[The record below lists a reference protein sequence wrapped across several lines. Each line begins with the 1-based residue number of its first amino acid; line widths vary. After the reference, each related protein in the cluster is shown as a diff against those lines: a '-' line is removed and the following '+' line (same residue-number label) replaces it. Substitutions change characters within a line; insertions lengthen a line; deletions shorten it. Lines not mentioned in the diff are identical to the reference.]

1 MKKLIVSALAI
12 ASLVACSKDEL
23 VNQQGPVAISFK
35 QAYVENVTRATDPSL
50 TTANIEG
57 FDVWGYMDQPS
68 GTTFSDQDV
77 IKSES
82 SEEWI
87 YSPLQYWVPGHTYY
101 FDALAP
107 MNSENWDFDAT
118 NGVVS
123 FTNVN
128 GSEDLIYA
136 TTSVTT
142 SKDINK
148 QPESVNLAFDHLL
161 SKVKFSF
168 SNGFPADNYTITVKN
183 IKMTAPAAG
192 SIDLTAE
199 NGWTLEDGNVDLEF
213 GDMDAEKLAISKT
226 ATSAMELLTIPADAE
241 QEYTVTFDVELYV
254 GDVLAFENSMVT
266 YISGT
271 ALEMGKAYNFHAT
284 LNANNVAGTALTP
297 IKFDVEVNDW
307 ANGEG
312 YDGGEIET
320 AIVAEVDNATDFVA
334 AITDGKDVILT
345 KDINLDNLTRAAAEA
360 GVQVYKDVTINGNG
374 FAISTS
380 AKRAIQIIDAQN
392 VTIKNLTINAPK
404 SERGIQLQG
413 NGNLTISNV
422 NVTAANYA
430 LNLPASAS
438 NAKVTIKDSYFKGLN
453 VINVWGENAVVEIEN
468 TTLACEDNNNLE
480 SYALVC
486 ANGANAKITVNG
498 GEVIITGTNSNGTN
512 AGSINATGAEI
523 TFNGT
528 KGDCTVV
535 GHSFAIIYGDYSYT
549 FSTFEGALSK
559 AVDGDIIKLL
569 QDVTVEAPLVVTKNI
584 TIDLNGKNITNTKMS
599 AEYGA
604 GEAIIAYN
612 NLTINGNGTVKGAT
626 RAVWAR
632 GNNDVTVTINGGT
645 YYGAAE
651 GFAEGGC
658 SVIYASSNNT
668 ININGGKFEALSA
681 DKTSYANKNGVYA
694 ALNVQDNAGFINVYG
709 GTFVK
714 FDPAVPGTE
723 PASWIKTHPNG
734 FVAEGYSS
742 VETESGIWTVSKN

>member
-23 VNQQGPVAISFK
+23 VNQQGPAAISFK

-50 TTANIEG
+50 TTANIAG

-142 SKDINK
+142 TKDINK

-199 NGWTLEDGNVDLEF
+199 NGWTLEDGSIDLKF
-213 GDMDAEKLAISKT
+213 GNMDAEKLAITKT
-226 ATSAMELLTIPADAE
+226 ATSAKELLTIPADAE

-345 KDINLDNLTRAAAEA
+345 KDINLDNMTRAAAEA
-360 GVQVYKDVTINGNG
+360 GVQVYKDVTIDGNG

-380 AKRAIQIIDAQN
+380 AKRGIQIIDAQN

-422 NVTAANYA
+422 EVTAANYA

-468 TTLACEDNNNLE
+468 TTLACEDNTDIE
-480 SYALVC
+480 SYAFVC

-512 AGSINATGAEI
+512 AGSINAPGAEI

-528 KGDCTVV
+528 KGDNLYVA
-535 GHSFAIIYGDYSYT
+535 GHFFAIIYGDYSYT

-569 QDVTVEAPLVVTKNI
+569 QDVTTTSHLNI
-584 TIDLNGKNITNTKMS
+584 TKSVNLDFNGKTLTVDIQGGVGDDAIWVRDNAEVVIT
-599 AEYGA
+599 
-604 GEAIIAYN
+604 
-612 NLTINGNGTVKGAT
+612 GNGAINFINTSASTVYASGIFATGSSKVTIENGTFVAAAEAVFAQANASVEILGGSFKSTEHPEFTLNLKDSARDTASIVVKGGKFYQFNPA
-626 RAVWAR
+626 
-632 GNNDVTVTINGGT
+632 NN
-645 YYGAAE
+645 AAE
-651 GFAEGGC
+651 G
-658 SVIYASSNNT
+658 T
-668 ININGGKFEALSA
+668 
-681 DKTSYANKNGVYA
+681 
-694 ALNVQDNAGFINVYG
+694 
-709 GTFVK
+709 GT
-714 FDPAVPGTE
+714 
-723 PASWIKTHPNG
+723 N
-734 FVAEGYSS
+734 FVADGK
-742 VETESGIWTVSKN
+742 TVSQDGDWYVVE